1 MFRLSRLNAA
11 LLSIL
16 FAAIFLSA
24 AWPMARRIGDYNT
37 ARQFRRFHTE
47 PILFREARVPGF
59 PALRFDDSTD
69 PATGRFA
76 VRLTVTDP
84 PSPPAEPTVR
94 YIQVKQPAG
103 LNLPNLGI
111 YEEWLRVL
119 AINEVIRDDSG
130 RQIPAP
136 GSERIIVAVRRTP
149 EGLNPESWG
158 SVKRTEWLFD
168 FYEIMRDGTVAFS
181 TRRWPMLTH
190 YEEAFQRRAALP
202 GADPGL
208 KTLAAI
214 APLEERSVEYFA
226 ALHVIPKLN
235 VPKYKFTDTA
245 FNPRIL
251 GWTLP
256 VCMLS
261 GLGFCFAFFFAVAP
275 RRQFP

>member
-1 MFRLSRLNAA
+1 
-11 LLSIL
+11 
-16 FAAIFLSA
+16 
-24 AWPMARRIGDYNT
+24 MARRIADYNF

-47 PILFREARVPGF
+47 PILFREVRVAGF
-59 PALRFDDSTD
+59 PALRFEDSTD
-69 PATGRFA
+69 PRTGEFA
-76 VRLTVTDP
+76 IRLTCSDP
-84 PSPPAEPTVR
+84 PPEPLVR
-94 YIQVKQPAG
+94 YIPVKKPAA

-119 AINEVIRDDSG
+119 AVNEVVRDENG

-168 FYEIMRDGTVAFS
+168 FYDIRRDGTIGFS

-190 YEEAFQRRAALP
+190 YEQAFQRRAADP
-202 GADPGL
+202 AADPGL
-208 KTLAAI
+208 KALAAI
-214 APLEERSVEYFA
+214 PPLEERSVEYFA

-235 VPKYKFTDTA
+235 MPKYKFTDTA

-256 VCMLS
+256 ACMLS
-261 GLGFCFAFFFAVAP
+261 GLGFCFAFFFALAP
-275 RRQFP
+275 RRDFSAPDRPAAA